1 MRGVLVRKASDIL
14 LKGDGNYA
22 YFGGVP
28 HLISNPPPEAF
39 GLGRHES
46 GQAIDAPLFAHY
58 GNSRPHASGHAGM
71 GELLPGE
78 FIRGKHGNL
87 AYHSDGFNHY
97 HGHDGVW
104 HHLGEALER
113 AGITGVRADQLI
125 QKAIDKYNQ
134 NHKDTSKHHHL
145 PDVDSPE
152 WRQIKAAPY
161 NANMTP
167 SERPNRSNDNHFIT
181 TFTNRPNRRK
191 EKIGH
196 FVESYSVPYYN
207 ELREIVQDM
216 GLQDILQTEWLT
228 RGHISIDDLHPAG
241 CRLRGRGGDMIGPD
255 GQLPDSHIS
264 NAPGGVGHSPAFN
277 KIQSWEVAQH
287 FPDLMHYK
295 LSTQRSANLETKR
308 SARGHIKE
316 AMKRAAENPDIIPD
330 VMVPINTAQTSGGTN
345 YSMQPLASVL
355 QNEEMTKNL
364 LDELGSTSALTALFG
379 RLKSGGT
386 KRPNSG
392 ARIFNHLLDAFGGDP
407 DEEGNRSQYD
417 MLLEHSIQ
425 GEHVP
430 LEPEFMSGAGQNK
443 HPTKNGSTHKNAAQ
457 LWVKALMGEHE
468 EGLEPLREYRPDPE
482 ILAGLGVTSE
492 GIQQEQVD
500 ARRVAIEGLA
510 DLMARAFGHQERRPM
525 PTKEELPTSGLA
537 SRQVLGYP
545 QELIPAIPDH
555 VPFNADLAMS
565 PSMPAADPNPRA
577 QPAPRRPV
585 TEAPVAPPV
594 AAAPV
599 AAAPSPVGV
608 MPRGRLTPRQQE
620 ARAAVGG
627 FSAPDLRAFMQQT
640 GLGPRA
646 GAGPELT
653 AEEQQF
659 QQTFGD
665 PRQRLL
671 TEYMKGQDRLL
682 PEADRLMKAMESMQ
696 RDDAMMNSDVMK
708 HALVRP
714 VNVADNNG
722 IQYLAKQVGLT
733 PTDVRSIAHQ
743 MGDWDRIAK
752 RLNVSSDVIKVVKLS
767 VGGV

>member
-1 MRGVLVRKASDIL
+1 MRAVLVKKAIDIL

-39 GLGRHES
+39 GHS
-46 GQAIDAPLFAHY
+46 IHKDKPIDAPLFAHY
-58 GNSRPHASGHAGM
+58 GNSRPHESAHAGM
-71 GELLPGE
+71 GELLPGQ
-78 FIRGKHGNL
+78 FVRGKHGNL
-87 AYHSDGFNHY
+87 AYQSDGFNHY

-113 AGITGVRADQLI
+113 AGITDLTAEDMLNA
-125 QKAIDKYNQ
+125 AIYRYNQ
-134 NHKDTSKHHHL
+134 NHKDDSRHHHL
-145 PDVDSPE
+145 PEADSPE
-152 WRQIKAAPY
+152 WRQIKAAAY

-167 SERPNRSNDNHFIT
+167 SERPNRSNDGDFIT
-181 TFTNRPNRRK
+181 AFTNRPNRK

-207 ELREIVQDM
+207 ELRELAQNL
-216 GLQDILQTEWLT
+216 GLNDILSTEWLT

-241 CRLRGRGGDMIGPD
+241 RRLRGRGGDMIGPD

-264 NAPGGVGHSPAFN
+264 NAPGDVAHSPAFN

-295 LSTQRSANLETKR
+295 LATQRSGNLETKR

-407 DEEGNRSQYD
+407 DEEGNRSRYD
-417 MLLEHSIQ
+417 MLLQHSIQ
-425 GEHVP
+425 GEHIP
-430 LEPEFMSGAGQNK
+430 LEPEFMSGANQNK

-457 LWVKALMGEHE
+457 LWAKALMGEHE
-468 EGLEPLREYRPDPE
+468 EGLDPLREYRPDPE
-482 ILAGLGVTSE
+482 ILSSLGVTSE

-500 ARRVAIEGLA
+500 ARRAAVEGIA
-510 DLMARAFGHQERRPM
+510 NLMARAFGHQEERPM

-537 SRQVLGYP
+537 SRQVMGYP
-545 QELIPAIPDH
+545 QDLIPSIPEH
-555 VPFNADLAMS
+555 VPFTADLAMA
-565 PSMPAADPNPRA
+565 PSTPTPDQNPRPTA
-577 QPAPRRPV
+577 APRPV
-585 TEAPVAPPV
+585 TETLPT
-594 AAAPV
+594 AAAP
-599 AAAPSPVGV
+599 APAPAQVGV
-608 MPRGRLTPRQQE
+608 MPRGRLTPRQQQ

-640 GLGPRA
+640 GLGPAA
-646 GAGPELT
+646 GAGSELT
-653 AEEQQF
+653 PQEQQF

-682 PEADRLMKAMESMQ
+682 PEADRLMKAMENMQ

-708 HALVRP
+708 HILVRP
-714 VNVADNNG
+714 VNVADNTG

-767 VGGV
+767 VGGI

>member
-1 MRGVLVRKASDIL
+1 VRAVLVRKANYIL

-22 YFGGVP
+22 YFDGVP

-39 GLGRHES
+39 AHSRHDN
-46 GQAIDAPLFAHY
+46 GQPIDAPLFAHY
-58 GNSRPHASGHAGM
+58 GNSLPHASGHAGM

-78 FIRGKHGNL
+78 FVRGKHGNL
-87 AYHSDGFNHY
+87 AYNSDGFNHY

-104 HHLGEALER
+104 HHIGEALER
-113 AGITGVRADQLI
+113 KGITNISARDVLQL
-125 QKAIDKYNQ
+125 AIDRYNES
-134 NHKDTSKHHHL
+134 HKDESGHHHL
-145 PDVDSPE
+145 PDVDSHE
-152 WRQIKAAPY
+152 WRQIKTAAY

-167 SERPNRSNDNHFIT
+167 SNRPNRSNDGHFIT
-181 TFTNRPNRRK
+181 AFTNRPNRRK

-196 FVESYSVPYYN
+196 FVESYSIPYWN
-207 ELREIVQDM
+207 ELKDIVQEL
-216 GLQDILQTEWLT
+216 GLDDITETEWLN

-241 CRLRGRGGDMIGPD
+241 RRLRGRGGDMIGPD

-295 LSTQRSANLETKR
+295 LATQRSGNIETKR

-345 YSMQPLASVL
+345 YSMQPLATVL

-379 RLKSGGT
+379 RLKSGGQ

-392 ARIFNHLLDAFGGDP
+392 ARIFSHLLDAFGGDP
-407 DEEGNRSQYD
+407 DEEGNRNRYD
-417 MLLEHSIQ
+417 MLMEHAIQ
-425 GEHVP
+425 GEHIP
-430 LEPEFMSGAGQNK
+430 LEPEFMSGEKQNK

-457 LWVKALMGEHE
+457 LYVKALMGEHE
-468 EGLEPLREYRPDPE
+468 EGLDPLREYRPDPSV
-482 ILAGLGVTSE
+482 LAGLGVTSE

-500 ARRVAIEGLA
+500 ARRVAIEGIA
-510 DLMARAFGHQERRPM
+510 DLMARAFGHQERRPLAEADKM
-525 PTKEELPTSGLA
+525 PTSGLA
-537 SRQVLGYP
+537 SRQVMGYP
-545 QELIPAIPDH
+545 QELIPSVPEH
-555 VPFNADLAMS
+555 VPFVDDLAMT
-565 PSMPAADPNPRA
+565 PSVPAPPENPRPR
-577 QPAPRRPV
+577 PAPRPV
-585 TEAPVAPPV
+585 TERPAPVATPVATPV
-594 AAAPV
+594 AAPA
-599 AAAPSPVGV
+599 PVGV

-627 FSAPDLRAFMQQT
+627 FSAPDLRDFMQQT

-646 GAGPELT
+646 GIGAELT
-653 AEEQQF
+653 PQEQQF

-696 RDDAMMNSDVMK
+696 RDDAMTNTEVMQ
-708 HALVRP
+708 HVLVRP

-722 IQYLAKQVGLT
+722 ILYLAKQVGLT